1 MGEKENMQTD
11 YQTLWNKC
19 LAVIKDIVPK
29 AAFDTWFV
37 PIVPLSYEDKK
48 FTIQVPS
55 QFFYEYLEE
64 KYLGINYLKGI
75 NLFQPVNHYYVSFSN
90 VKGVTISSPVF
101 VDGFKVGLV
110 RDIIYD
116 YDTTGKIIVEVS
128 LEDKMRLNK
137 GSYIAVVN
145 TFLSGAELHIHLNTY
160 VDDFLKPGST
170 LEGRMEEDM
179 MQSVQE
185 KILPSVEN
193 LLPKIDTILG
203 SLQTLIAHP
212 ALAQSLNHIE
222 KTTSNLEVSTRQLNQ
237 MLSKDVPGIVNNLKT
252 MTDNFSE
259 VSANLKEL
267 DLATTVNSINATL
280 ANLKLTTDK
289 LNSTDNSIGLL
300 LNDKGLYDNL
310 NSTMD
315 NASKLLLDLRENPKR
330 YVHFSVF

>member
-1 MGEKENMQTD
+1 MKSVFTKEAKIGLVTIVS
-11 YQTLWNKC
+11 
-19 LAVIKDIVPK
+19 LA
-29 AAFDTWFV
+29 
-37 PIVPLSYEDKK
+37 L
-48 FTIQVPS
+48 
-55 QFFYEYLEE
+55 L
-64 KYLGINYLKGI
+64 YLGINYLKGI
-75 NLFQPVNHYYVSFSN
+75 NLFQPVNHYYVTFNN
-90 VKGVTISSPVF
+90 VKGMTISSPVF
-101 VDGFKVGLV
+101 VEGFKVGLV
-110 RDIIYD
+110 RDIVYD
-116 YDTTGKIIVEVS
+116 YDTTGKITVEVS
-128 LEDKMRLNK
+128 LEENMKLNK
-137 GSYIAVVN
+137 GSYITVVN
-145 TFLSGAELHIHLNTY
+145 SFLGGAELHIHLNTF
-160 VDDFLKPGST
+160 VDDYLKPGAT
-170 LEGRMEEDM
+170 IEGRMEEDM

-222 KTTSNLEVSTRQLNQ
+222 RTTNNLEVSTRQLNQ
-237 MLSKDVPGIVNNLKT
+237 MMSKDVPGIVNNLKT
-252 MTDNFSE
+252 MTDDFSE

-267 DLATTVNSINATL
+267 DLATTINSINATL

-315 NASKLLLDLRENPKR
+315 NASKLLIDLRENPKR

>member
-1 MGEKENMQTD
+1 MKSVFTKEAKIGLVTIVS
-11 YQTLWNKC
+11 
-19 LAVIKDIVPK
+19 LA
-29 AAFDTWFV
+29 
-37 PIVPLSYEDKK
+37 L
-48 FTIQVPS
+48 
-55 QFFYEYLEE
+55 L
-64 KYLGINYLKGI
+64 YLGINYLKGI
-75 NLFQPVNHYYVSFSN
+75 NLFQPVNHYYVSFCN

>member
-1 MGEKENMQTD
+1 MTIVS
-11 YQTLWNKC
+11 
-19 LAVIKDIVPK
+19 LA
-29 AAFDTWFV
+29 
-37 PIVPLSYEDKK
+37 L
-48 FTIQVPS
+48 
-55 QFFYEYLEE
+55 L
-64 KYLGINYLKGI
+64 YLGINYLKGI

-90 VKGVTISSPVF
+90 VMGVTISSPVF

>member
-1 MGEKENMQTD
+1 MKSVFTKEAKIGLVTIVS
-11 YQTLWNKC
+11 
-19 LAVIKDIVPK
+19 LA
-29 AAFDTWFV
+29 
-37 PIVPLSYEDKK
+37 L
-48 FTIQVPS
+48 
-55 QFFYEYLEE
+55 L
-64 KYLGINYLKGI
+64 YLGINY
-75 NLFQPVNHYYVSFSN
+75 VNHYYVSFSN

-222 KTTSNLEVSTRQLNQ
+222 KTTRNLEVSTRQLNQ